1 MGIICCVHK
10 IRKTKRKDW
19 KMAKIKTKNKG
30 EEASEIS
37 KSKAKREERKK
48 EVAKS
53 RRQKRTVKI
62 VGYTIAAAILLVIV
76 FAIGKQIYL
85 SAIRTTSSADYSEG
99 LTADGKINGVDAASV
114 LNLVDFENIS
124 VPADEVKATA
134 EEVDKEIES
143 VLEQHK
149 ELSTDESL
157 TIADGDVVNI
167 DYVGTIDGVE
177 FEGGNSNG
185 AGYDLTI
192 GSGSFIDDFE
202 QQLIGHKPGEE
213 ITVEATFPEDYGDEA
228 VDGKDAIFAVTI
240 HGIQKT
246 PELTDTFVA
255 ENLAE
260 TEEVSTAAEYRAKIE
275 DKFYKEHLEDFLTNY
290 IIENSSVTAYP
301 KDYLKAVKAVTK
313 HDDENMLS
321 YYQQMFASSN
331 MTAFENLWDLRD
343 DSISDEL
350 KYELELNTRAKEA
363 TKEHLVYQ
371 AIFEKAGLTLDMEA
385 HYAELTESNG
395 EDYVTNMKETYGE
408 GYMAQGQI
416 REAVV
421 DYLVGL
427 YQ

>member
-1 MGIICCVHK
+1 
-10 IRKTKRKDW
+10 
-19 KMAKIKTKNKG
+19 MAKIKTKNKG

-408 GYMAQGQI
+408 G
-416 REAVV
+416 
-421 DYLVGL
+421 
-427 YQ
+427 

>member
-1 MGIICCVHK
+1 
-10 IRKTKRKDW
+10 
-19 KMAKIKTKNKG
+19 MAKIKTKNKG

-53 RRQKRTVKI
+53 RRQKHTVKI

-85 SAIRTTSSADYSEG
+85 SAIRTTSSTDYSEG

-213 ITVEATFPEDYGDEA
+213 ITVEATFPEDYGDES

>member
-1 MGIICCVHK
+1 
-10 IRKTKRKDW
+10 
-19 KMAKIKTKNKG
+19 MAKIKTKNKG

-53 RRQKRTVKI
+53 RRQKHTVKI

>member
-1 MGIICCVHK
+1 
-10 IRKTKRKDW
+10 
-19 KMAKIKTKNKG
+19 MAKIKTKNKG

-192 GSGSFIDDFE
+192 GSGSLIDDFE

>member
-1 MGIICCVHK
+1 
-10 IRKTKRKDW
+10 
-19 KMAKIKTKNKG
+19 MAKIKTKNKG

-85 SAIRTTSSADYSEG
+85 SAIRTTSSTDYSEG

-192 GSGSFIDDFE
+192 GSGSLIDDFE

-260 TEEVSTAAEYRAKIE
+260 TEEVSTVAEYRAKIE

>member
-1 MGIICCVHK
+1 
-10 IRKTKRKDW
+10 
-19 KMAKIKTKNKG
+19 MAKIKTKNKG

-85 SAIRTTSSADYSEG
+85 SAIRTTSSTDYSEG

-192 GSGSFIDDFE
+192 GSGSLIDDFE

-301 KDYLKAVKAVTK
+301 KNYLKAVKAVTK

>member
-1 MGIICCVHK
+1 
-10 IRKTKRKDW
+10 
-19 KMAKIKTKNKG
+19 MAKIKTKNKG

-85 SAIRTTSSADYSEG
+85 SAIRTTSSTDYSEG

>member
-1 MGIICCVHK
+1 
-10 IRKTKRKDW
+10 
-19 KMAKIKTKNKG
+19 MAKIKTKNKG

-192 GSGSFIDDFE
+192 GSCSFIDDFE

>member
-1 MGIICCVHK
+1 
-10 IRKTKRKDW
+10 
-19 KMAKIKTKNKG
+19 MAKIKTKNKG

-202 QQLIGHKPGEE
+202 QQLIGHKPGEK

>member
-1 MGIICCVHK
+1 
-10 IRKTKRKDW
+10 
-19 KMAKIKTKNKG
+19 MAKIKTKNKG

-62 VGYTIAAAILLVIV
+62 VGYTVAAAILLVIV

-192 GSGSFIDDFE
+192 GSGSLIDDFE

-416 REAVV
+416 RETVV

>member
-1 MGIICCVHK
+1 
-10 IRKTKRKDW
+10 
-19 KMAKIKTKNKG
+19 MAKIKTKNKG

-53 RRQKRTVKI
+53 RRQKHTVKI

-85 SAIRTTSSADYSEG
+85 SAIRTTSSTDYSEG

-260 TEEVSTAAEYRAKIE
+260 TE
-275 DKFYKEHLEDFLTNY
+275 
-290 IIENSSVTAYP
+290 
-301 KDYLKAVKAVTK
+301 
-313 HDDENMLS
+313 
-321 YYQQMFASSN
+321 
-331 MTAFENLWDLRD
+331 
-343 DSISDEL
+343 
-350 KYELELNTRAKEA
+350 
-363 TKEHLVYQ
+363 
-371 AIFEKAGLTLDMEA
+371 
-385 HYAELTESNG
+385 
-395 EDYVTNMKETYGE
+395 
-408 GYMAQGQI
+408 
-416 REAVV
+416 
-421 DYLVGL
+421 
-427 YQ
+427 

>member
-85 SAIRTTSSADYSEG
+85 SAIRTTSSTDYSEG

-192 GSGSFIDDFE
+192 GSGSLIDDFE

>member
-1 MGIICCVHK
+1 
-10 IRKTKRKDW
+10 
-19 KMAKIKTKNKG
+19 MAKIKTKNKG
-30 EEASEIS
+30 QEISEIS

-53 RRQKRTVKI
+53 RRQKRTIKI
-62 VGYTIAAAILLVIV
+62 AGYTVAAAILLVIV

-85 SAIRTTSSADYSEG
+85 SAIRTTSSANYSEG
-99 LTADGKINGVDAASV
+99 LTADGKIDGVDVASI

-177 FEGGNSNG
+177 FDGGNSNG

-228 VDGKDAIFAVTI
+228 VDGKDASFAVTI

-290 IIENSSVTAYP
+290 IIENSSVTSYP

-363 TKEHLVYQ
+363 AKEHLVYQ

-385 HYAELTESNG
+385 HYAELTESSG

-408 GYMAQGQI
+408 GYIAQGQI
-416 REAVV
+416 REAVT

>member
-1 MGIICCVHK
+1 
-10 IRKTKRKDW
+10 
-19 KMAKIKTKNKG
+19 MAKIKTKNKG

-331 MTAFENLWDLRD
+331 MTAFENLWDLRY

>member
-1 MGIICCVHK
+1 
-10 IRKTKRKDW
+10 
-19 KMAKIKTKNKG
+19 MAKIKTKNKG

-62 VGYTIAAAILLVIV
+62 VGYTVAAAILLVIV

-85 SAIRTTSSADYSEG
+85 SAIRTTSSTDYSKG
-99 LTADGKINGVDAASV
+99 LTADGNINGVDAASV

-260 TEEVSTAAEYRAKIE
+260 TEEVSTVAEYRAKIE

-416 REAVV
+416 RETVV

>member
-1 MGIICCVHK
+1 
-10 IRKTKRKDW
+10 
-19 KMAKIKTKNKG
+19 MAKIKTKNKG

-53 RRQKRTVKI
+53 RRQKHTVKI

-85 SAIRTTSSADYSEG
+85 SAIRTTSSTDYSEG

-114 LNLVDFENIS
+114 LNLVDFENIA

>member
-1 MGIICCVHK
+1 
-10 IRKTKRKDW
+10 
-19 KMAKIKTKNKG
+19 MAKIKTKNKG

-260 TEEVSTAAEYRAKIE
+260 TEEVSTVAEYRAKIE

-416 REAVV
+416 RETVV

>member
-1 MGIICCVHK
+1 
-10 IRKTKRKDW
+10 
-19 KMAKIKTKNKG
+19 MAKIKTKNKG

-85 SAIRTTSSADYSEG
+85 SAIRTTSSTDYSEG

-192 GSGSFIDDFE
+192 GSGSLIDDFE

>member
-1 MGIICCVHK
+1 
-10 IRKTKRKDW
+10 
-19 KMAKIKTKNKG
+19 MAKIKTKNKG

-149 ELSTDESL
+149 ELNTDESL

-416 REAVV
+416 RETVV